1 MMSKKSKF
9 KSQKGSITLYVL
21 FSMITFT
28 IIAMSVYINSSYK
41 VQAQQKDIEKIQNTY
56 EKEDINE
63 LYQKNI

>member
-41 VQAQQKDIEKIQNTY
+41 VQAQQKYIEKIQNTY

>member
-1 MMSKKSKF
+1 MNKKSKF

-56 EKEDINE
+56 EKQDINE
-63 LYQKNI
+63 LYQRSI

>member
-41 VQAQQKDIEKIQNTY
+41 VQAQ
-56 EKEDINE
+56 
-63 LYQKNI
+63 